1 MNTAR
6 INYVAAGAF
15 VAVML
20 VVGVVAIALLTGR
33 TGATDDY
40 YSVYKNITGV
50 KFGTQILYEGYPIGQ
65 VEKVT
70 PIAKDGTMLFRVD
83 YTVQE
88 GWQIPSDSV
97 ARIGA
102 SGLLSAITINLDAGT
117 SPVAY
122 KPNTQVVGREASDLF
137 SVMSEVAGEVSSIAE
152 NDIRP
157 LLATI
162 NKTAEAFAVTVN
174 TVGALVDDDGS
185 RAVKT
190 FAKLT
195 DDLNARLP
203 RITENVDTSA
213 ANFAELSKDLVDTQD
228 KLNKL
233 LEVSESMVGENR
245 DQVRKSIE
253 DLKHVTDSLAR
264 HIDSVNQNVEGTAR
278 NMFEFS
284 REIRQNPGL
293 LLSGSTP
300 QDNSG
305 KSVNSVK

>member
-20 VVGVVAIALLTGR
+20 ICAVVAIALLTGR
-33 TGATDDY
+33 TGATDSY
-40 YSVYKNITGV
+40 HSVYKNVTGV

-65 VEKVT
+65 VEEVT
-70 PIAKDGTMLFRVD
+70 PIAKDGAMLFRVD

-88 GWQIPSDSV
+88 GWQIPEDSI

-102 SGLLSAITINLDAGT
+102 SGLLSAITINIDAGT
-117 SPVAY
+117 SPIAY
-122 KPNTQVVGREASDLF
+122 KPGKLVTGREASDLF
-137 SVMSEVAGEVSSIAE
+137 SVMSDMAGEVTDIAE

-162 NKTAEAFAVTVN
+162 NKTAEAFSL
-174 TVGALVDDDGS
+174 TVGTVGTLVDEDGTK
-185 RAVKT
+185 VIKT
-190 FAKLT
+190 FSQLA
-195 DDLNARLP
+195 DDLNTRLP

-213 ANFAELSKDLVDTQD
+213 ANFAGLTRDLAETRSKLD
-228 KLNKL
+228 KLL
-233 LEVSESMVGENR
+233 QVSEAILGENR
-245 DQVRKSIE
+245 TEVRKSIE

-264 HIDSVNQNVEGTAR
+264 HIDAVNQNVEGTAR

-293 LLSGSTP
+293 LLSGSAP
-300 QDNSG
+300 QDNAG
-305 KSVNSVK
+305 NQ